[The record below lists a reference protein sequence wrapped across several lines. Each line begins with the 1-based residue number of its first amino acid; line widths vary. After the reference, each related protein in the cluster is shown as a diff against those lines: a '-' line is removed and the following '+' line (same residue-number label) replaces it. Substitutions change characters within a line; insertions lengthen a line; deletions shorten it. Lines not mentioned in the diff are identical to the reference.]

1 MGMLFVGNVL
11 RAADLNQSTPKETVI
26 SFAKALDAGDTAS
39 IKQLVTGTDKQVA
52 MMEGAG
58 NMMSA
63 MKRMQDAAVAKWGDA
78 GKAIAGEMGKPS
90 DEILKNIDKAEI
102 KEEGDTAT
110 FKGQNDKET
119 VKLKK
124 VDGKWKIDLAS
135 MPDQGELEKAGPA
148 LKAMTKAADDTATD
162 IKADKFKTVDEAKQ
176 AFGLKVMAAVMS
188 AGAASQPAEK

>member
-11 RAADLNQSTPKETVI
+11 RAAEVNQSTPKDTVI
-26 SFAKALDAGDTAS
+26 SFAKALDAGDAAS

-176 AFGLKVMAAVMS
+176 AFGMKVMAAVMS
-188 AGAASQPAEK
+188 AAATSQPAEK